1 MPDSMIAAPAELF
14 RFPTVPREAYGETAQ
29 RAQTA
34 PARWDEHTLRQWIAA
49 SFGQNQVIVVSDR
62 QPVAHDRVRGVV
74 QTTQPASG
82 LVTAPE
88 DQLSRLLYSQLL
100 TRVYSA
106 TDKPPVM
113 MLAAQSASQ
122 TGVLQIHRPE
132 VCYPAGG
139 FQLSPV
145 IEHDI
150 PVGPLTLRTNQL
162 TATADGRSEQIV
174 YWTRIGKH
182 LPISWSEQRWAVA
195 QDNMKGII
203 PDAVLVRISVSANDR
218 DEAMAVIG
226 GFTRSLIM
234 SLSPMARKVLIGTR

>member
-1 MPDSMIAAPAELF
+1 MTDDIHKDRLDRRKFLIGGAFLGAAALAYARTP
-14 RFPTVPREAYGETAQ
+14 RTVEDFLGKAKLDDIIPKHLAD
-29 RAQTA
+29 
-34 PARWDEHTLRQWIAA
+34 W
-49 SFGQNQVIVVSDR
+49 SFVS
-62 QPVAHDRVRGVV
+62 
-74 QTTQPASG
+74 ASG

-106 TDKPPVM
+106 PNQPPIM

-174 YWTRIGKH
+174 YWTRIGRH

-203 PDAVLVRISVSANDR
+203 PDAVLVRISVSTNDR
-218 DEAMAVIG
+218 DEALAVID
-226 GFTRSLIM
+226 GFTRSLIA
-234 SLSPMARKVLIGTR
+234 SLSPLARKVLIGVG

>member
-1 MPDSMIAAPAELF
+1 MSD
-14 RFPTVPREAYGETAQ
+14 ETAKD
-29 RAQTA
+29 RLDRRKFLLGGAFLGSA
-34 PARWDEHTLRQWIAA
+34 ALAYARTPRTVEDFLGKAKLDDIIPKHFTDW
-49 SFGQNQVIVVSDR
+49 SFVS
-62 QPVAHDRVRGVV
+62 
-74 QTTQPASG
+74 ASG

-106 TDKPPVM
+106 PGKLPIM

-145 IEHDI
+145 VEHDI

-162 TATADGRSEQIV
+162 SATADGRSEQIV

-203 PDAVLVRISVSANDR
+203 PDAVLVRISVTTNDR
-218 DEAMAVIG
+218 DQALAVISD
-226 GFTRSLIM
+226 FTRSLLT
-234 SLSPMARKVLIGTR
+234 SLSPLARKVLIGTS

>member
-1 MPDSMIAAPAELF
+1 MTDDLD
-14 RFPTVPREAYGETAQ
+14 
-29 RAQTA
+29 RAQLDR
-34 PARWDEHTLRQWIAA
+34 ARLDRRKFLLGGAFLGSAA
-49 SFGQNQVIVVSDR
+49 LAYARTPRTVEDFLGKAKLDNIIPKQFGDWSFV
-62 QPVAHDRVRGVV
+62 
-74 QTTQPASG
+74 TASG

-106 TDKPPVM
+106 PGKPPIM

-145 IEHDI
+145 VEHDI

-174 YWTRIGKH
+174 YWTRIGRH
-182 LPISWSEQRWAVA
+182 LPISWSGQRWAVA
-195 QDNMKGII
+195 QDNMRGII
-203 PDAVLVRISVSANDR
+203 PDAVLVRISVGTNDR

-226 GFTRSLIM
+226 GFTRSLIG
-234 SLSPMARKVLIGTR
+234 SLAPLGRKVLIGVG

>member
-1 MPDSMIAAPAELF
+1 
-14 RFPTVPREAYGETAQ
+14 
-29 RAQTA
+29 
-34 PARWDEHTLRQWIAA
+34 
-49 SFGQNQVIVVSDR
+49 
-62 QPVAHDRVRGVV
+62 
-74 QTTQPASG
+74 
-82 LVTAPE
+82 
-88 DQLSRLLYSQLL
+88 
-100 TRVYSA
+100 
-106 TDKPPVM
+106 M

-145 IEHDI
+145 VEHDI

-182 LPISWSEQRWAVA
+182 LPISWAEQRWAVA
-195 QDNMKGII
+195 QDNMTGII

-218 DEAMAVIG
+218 GEALAVIG
-226 GFTRSLIM
+226 NFTKALIS
-234 SLSPMARKVLIGTR
+234 SLSPNARRVLIGTS

>member
-1 MPDSMIAAPAELF
+1 MTDDIHKDRLDRRKFLIGGAFLGAAALAYARTP
-14 RFPTVPREAYGETAQ
+14 RTVEDFLGKAKLDDIIPKHFAD
-29 RAQTA
+29 
-34 PARWDEHTLRQWIAA
+34 W
-49 SFGQNQVIVVSDR
+49 SFVS
-62 QPVAHDRVRGVV
+62 
-74 QTTQPASG
+74 ASG

-106 TDKPPVM
+106 PNQPSIM

-150 PVGPLTLRTNQL
+150 PVGPLMLRTNQL

-174 YWTRIGKH
+174 YWTRIGRH

-195 QDNMKGII
+195 QDNMRGII
-203 PDAVLVRISVSANDR
+203 PDAVLVRISVSTNDR
-218 DEAMAVIG
+218 DEALAVID
-226 GFTRSLIM
+226 GFTRSLIA
-234 SLSPMARKVLIGTR
+234 SLSPLARKVLIGVG

>member
-1 MPDSMIAAPAELF
+1 MSDGTDKDRLDRRKFLLSGAFLGSAALAYA
-14 RFPTVPREAYGETAQ
+14 RTPRRVEDFLGKAKLDAIIPKHFGD
-29 RAQTA
+29 
-34 PARWDEHTLRQWIAA
+34 W
-49 SFGQNQVIVVSDR
+49 SFVS
-62 QPVAHDRVRGVV
+62 
-74 QTTQPASG
+74 ASG

-195 QDNMKGII
+195 QDNMRGII

-218 DEAMAVIG
+218 DEALAVIG
-226 GFTRSLIM
+226 GFTRSLIT
-234 SLSPMARKVLIGTR
+234 SLSPLARKVLIGTS